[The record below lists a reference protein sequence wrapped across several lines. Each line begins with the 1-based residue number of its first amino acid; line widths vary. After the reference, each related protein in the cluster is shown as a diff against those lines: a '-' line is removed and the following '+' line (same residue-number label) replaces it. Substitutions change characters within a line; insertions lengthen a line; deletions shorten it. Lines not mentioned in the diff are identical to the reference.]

1 MLQLISRYIALHV
14 QKFSKDQQVLFLP
27 DIEKPCEKNMQTKKK
42 DNINLPE
49 EVIWDILETICRNVI
64 QLFI

>member
-1 MLQLISRYIALHV
+1 MSKNF
-14 QKFSKDQQVLFLP
+14 QKTSKYFFLP